1 MNFISSILIDL
12 GGMIRPYN
20 SDIALAFVASIL
32 VIVGGDINR
41 YIKGLI
47 RSAHFLIRISVFIAV
62 CTFGYGALTIL
73 LTKILTTQLN
83 ALSSLH
89 LPWVILVSFFA
100 LGIYAE
106 QKRQI

>member
-1 MNFISSILIDL
+1 MNFLSGLLIDL
-12 GGMIRPYN
+12 GGVMRSYN
-20 SDIALAFVASIL
+20 SDIALAFVASML

-41 YIKGLI
+41 YIKNLV
-47 RSAHFLIRISVFIAV
+47 RTTHFLIRMSIFIAV

-73 LTKILTTQLN
+73 LTKVITTQLA

-89 LPWVILVSFFA
+89 LPLVIISSFVA

-106 QKRQI
+106 RKRQI